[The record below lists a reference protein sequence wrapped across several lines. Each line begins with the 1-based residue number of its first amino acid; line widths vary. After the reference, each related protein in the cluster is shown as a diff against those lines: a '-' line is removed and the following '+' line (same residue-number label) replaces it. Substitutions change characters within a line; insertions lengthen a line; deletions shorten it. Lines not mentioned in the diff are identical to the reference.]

1 MLEYLLST
9 THAPLR
15 CGTHIAKNQPDV
27 EVCAMSLGKLPANK
41 AEFDAA
47 RGSREFII
55 AKFLLLALGPPG
67 FGKVP
72 YNSKRSVGQK
82 EEPGK
87 PLYEAIDDG
96 RVRLFS
102 FEKGKTNKDKG
113 DRVEGC
119 ETSGVLEPGLVLS
132 FFLREDFWDP
142 CRIVPLAT
150 GDEVVHVG
158 SIVAMQLSSSN
169 VEAAGKGYLV
179 KLKKIKLMSA
189 SADLY
194 TTLAKL
200 PQSEDEY
207 DTRASKYRIDNPA
220 MKGCLDS
227 SSDMRCFAVQSLGPE
242 ACAFAHDDGFVI
254 SNARTHNCEGFR
266 DDIFVPMHVVM
277 QCLQVRDAQDALKL
291 LNLALAVEAVGAI
304 LKSSASNMLL
314 STADLHPLLALTL
327 VLDINVLLCLDAL
340 AASDV
345 RQFLQST
352 DTGDVPFT
360 ARDLVVS
367 KTDTKIHWY
376 STKQVYVTDRDT
388 AQLSFTLFSKEVEG
402 PADAPQAQSQ
412 LSAGCAGAYKRLSVF
427 FLRQDVSVRIIDLEL
442 RMPDTSSMRQKR
454 KRPVLGLVDTL

>member
-9 THAPLR
+9 TRAPLR

-27 EVCAMSLGKLPANK
+27 EVCSMSLCKLPANK

-55 AKFLLLALGPPG
+55 AKFLLLALGPSG

-82 EEPGK
+82 EESGK
-87 PLYEAIDDG
+87 PLYEAMDDG
-96 RVRLFS
+96 RVRFLS

-113 DRVEGC
+113 DRVEGH
-119 ETSGVLEPGLVLS
+119 ETSAVLEPGLVLS

-142 CRIVPLAT
+142 CRIMPLAT
-150 GDEVVHVG
+150 GEEVVHVG
-158 SIVAMQLSSSN
+158 SVVAMQLSSSN
-169 VEAAGKGYLV
+169 VDAVGKGYLV
-179 KLKKIKLMSA
+179 KLKKIKLMPA
-189 SADLY
+189 SADLF

-207 DTRASKYRIDNPA
+207 DTRTSKYRIESPA

-227 SSDMRCFAVQSLGPE
+227 SSDMRCFAVQSMGPE

-266 DDIFVPMHVVM
+266 DDIFVPMQVVM
-277 QCLQVRDAQDALKL
+277 RCLQVSDAQDALKF

-314 STADLHPLLALTL
+314 SSEDLHPLLAMTL

-340 AASDV
+340 SASDV
-345 RQFLQST
+345 RLFLQSP
-352 DTGDVPFT
+352 GASEAPFQ

-367 KTDTKIHWY
+367 KTDTTIHWH
-376 STKQVYVTDRDT
+376 STKQVYATDMDT
-388 AQLSFTLFSKEVEG
+388 AQLSFTISSKELDG
-402 PADAPQAQSQ
+402 PPDAPQAHGQ
-412 LSAGCAGAYKRLSVF
+412 LSAGCTGAHKRLTL
-427 FLRQDVSVRIIDLEL
+427 FLFRQGVSVKILDLEF
-442 RMPDTSSMRQKR
+442 RMPDTSSTRQKR
-454 KRPVLGLVDTL
+454 KRPVLGLID